1 MSTTGQ
7 RNHITS
13 ILVQEDVFVGVFVMF
28 SVHKLQ
34 EVNRG
39 ECAVRTTATRLLPRT
54 ACTKPALSAYKK
66 KGMGFPANLPLSAR
80 CVKKLTQ
87 RTRPFARRRLKQ
99 NATEQRLKRKP
110 SARDHRHLK
119 ATRRISPP
127 LSKVLTLL
135 RLARAA
141 S

>member
-39 ECAVRTTATRLLPRT
+39 ECAVRTNELTDKLVS
-54 ACTKPALSAYKK
+54 ALSTA
-66 KGMGFPANLPLSAR
+66 LP
-80 CVKKLTQ
+80 
-87 RTRPFARRRLKQ
+87 
-99 NATEQRLKRKP
+99 
-110 SARDHRHLK
+110 
-119 ATRRISPP
+119 
-127 LSKVLTLL
+127 
-135 RLARAA
+135 
-141 S
+141 